1 MIICDLHVVGVTVDK
16 AKADTPLIVDGYGV
30 LALAIPLQG
39 MEMIAARYAQV
50 VQGLSKIDVL

>member
-1 MIICDLHVVGVTVDK
+1 MIICYLYIVGVTVGK

-30 LALAIPLQG
+30 LTLAIPLQG
-39 MEMIAARYAQV
+39 METITDRYAQV